1 MIWKLAGILGI
12 SPRPYSLRELKWM
25 VQGRREETW
34 DMVSILASRLV
45 PEVPFLNPYRTETF
59 QPAKITRMATDE
71 DWAAFGSWFQ
81 KG

>member
-1 MIWKLAGILGI
+1 
-12 SPRPYSLRELKWM
+12 
-25 VQGRREETW
+25 
-34 DMVSILASRLV
+34 MVSILASRLV

-71 DWAAFGSWFQ
+71 DWEAFGSWFQ